1 MRQVH
6 PSAKI
11 SIIKGK
17 SPQATAPGTSHKKK
31 VLKGNYKILANKVQ
45 FLKYSVDG
53 FREAVE
59 ELQLNIDILEKA
71 DKMYQ
76 DVYDTLELQ
85 IDDLRGKLNAVL
97 KQLPGAKKAK

>member
-1 MRQVH
+1 M
-6 PSAKI
+6 
-11 SIIKGK
+11 
-17 SPQATAPGTSHKKK
+17 
-31 VLKGNYKILANKVQ
+31 ANKVQ

-97 KQLPGAKKAK
+97 KQLPGAKAK

>member
-1 MRQVH
+1 M
-6 PSAKI
+6 
-11 SIIKGK
+11 
-17 SPQATAPGTSHKKK
+17 
-31 VLKGNYKILANKVQ
+31 ANKVQ

-59 ELQLNIDILEKA
+59 ELQLNIDILEKV

>member
-1 MRQVH
+1 
-6 PSAKI
+6 
-11 SIIKGK
+11 
-17 SPQATAPGTSHKKK
+17 
-31 VLKGNYKILANKVQ
+31 LANKVQ

-59 ELQLNIDILEKA
+59 ELQLNIDILEEKV

-97 KQLPGAKKAK
+97 KQLPGAKKVK

>member
-1 MRQVH
+1 M
-6 PSAKI
+6 
-11 SIIKGK
+11 
-17 SPQATAPGTSHKKK
+17 
-31 VLKGNYKILANKVQ
+31 ANKVQ

-59 ELQLNIDILEKA
+59 ELQLNIDILEEKV

>member
-1 MRQVH
+1 M
-6 PSAKI
+6 
-11 SIIKGK
+11 
-17 SPQATAPGTSHKKK
+17 
-31 VLKGNYKILANKVQ
+31 ANKVQ

-59 ELQLNIDILEKA
+59 ELQLNIDILEKV

-85 IDDLRGKLNAVL
+85 INDLRDKLNAAL
-97 KQLPGAKKAK
+97 KQLRGAKKKK

>member
-1 MRQVH
+1 M
-6 PSAKI
+6 AD
-11 SIIKGK
+11 
-17 SPQATAPGTSHKKK
+17 K
-31 VLKGNYKILANKVQ
+31 VEN
-45 FLKYSVDG
+45 LKYSVDG

-59 ELQLNIDILEKA
+59 ELQLNIDILEEKV

-97 KQLPGAKKAK
+97 KQLPGAKKK